1 MVFPPTTSDKSCS
14 SNLKSGPEHPS
25 IQAKSLLMGSAEEM
39 MSVVETADTAS
50 AVNTPSE
57 VSSVSPVPTPENA
70 HAEHHQAL
78 KKISIVDCATATE
91 IVPNSE
97 PMKLDNECFS
107 GHVMLLI
114 RTPDVDDPKEMKPTG
129 ETPARISE
137 YLKGYKRRFEFQFQI
152 KLKKV
157 PTGPLFLGCEV
168 EEMIKISR
176 WTKGI
181 SGFLLAMIRRINSGF
196 HYSWGIEREKT
207 DPEVIKEGQ
216 YEHTHLSFPVE
227 ASMDRVVITKPGEEP
242 PKLGFPLHETNESVK
257 RRRRMGAG
265 SVDWNLEDTYTLCL
279 WSAYCDWIKWKSMNV
294 AGCRPFSLSLVTGKQ
309 PIYLS
314 VYELANISPQDYKKR
329 KPPHLRKDLRVYTRL
344 EFSNHET
351 TEGGIAPRFQ
361 GIKYDPENYKEPL
374 AGETDSEMGSD
385 SDGLDGESKKAAT

>member
-1 MVFPPTTSDKSCS
+1 
-14 SNLKSGPEHPS
+14 
-25 IQAKSLLMGSAEEM
+25 
-39 MSVVETADTAS
+39 MSVE
-50 AVNTPSE
+50 PEE
-57 VSSVSPVPTPENA
+57 VSASFAAAAGHATCGGEAAIGSLTPVPTPENA
-70 HAEHHQAL
+70 HAGQHRAL
-78 KKISIVDCATATE
+78 KKISVVDCATATE
-91 IVPNSE
+91 IIPNSE
-97 PMKLDNECFS
+97 PMKLDNDCFT

-114 RTPDVDDPKEMKPTG
+114 RTPDVDDLNEPKPTG

-137 YLKGYKRRFEFQFQI
+137 YMAGYKRRFEFQFQI

-181 SGFLLAMIRRINSGF
+181 SGFLLGMIRRINSGF
-196 HYSWGIEREKT
+196 HYSWGIEKDKT
-207 DPEVIKEGQ
+207 DPEAIKEGN
-216 YEHTHLSFPVE
+216 YEKTHLSFPVE
-227 ASMDRVVITKPGEEP
+227 ASMDRVIITKPGETP
-242 PKLGFPLHETNESVK
+242 PPLGFPLHESNESVK

-294 AGCRPFSLSLVTGKQ
+294 PGCRPFSLSAVTGKQ

-314 VYELANISPQDYKKR
+314 VYELPNISPQEYKKK
-329 KPPHLRKDLRVYTRL
+329 KPPHLRKDLTVYTRL
-344 EFSNHET
+344 EFCNHET

-361 GIKYDPENYKEPL
+361 GVKYVPEVYEESV
-374 AGETDSEMGSD
+374 AGETDSELGSE
-385 SDGLDGESKKAAT
+385 SDVVEETKKSAV